1 MSLLIQFTHKVTS
14 LFGVKIKATDNWKL
28 YISSWCFCCC
38 CCYCKKNSKLP
49 SFSLKMLVKSAQN
62 RSLSSE
68 ICPENSHKINHFTN
82 HFSAKFA
89 LGKVLL
95 IWQGGGGRRDEDI
108 ETWSLK
114 FWQLPLLV
122 VQFFRSPPNS
132 YWFWSIH
139 IFGVPP
145 PPSPTIFGG
154 PPQYLNLPLSY

>member
-1 MSLLIQFTHKVTS
+1 MSLLLLLLQ
-14 LFGVKIKATDNWKL
+14 
-28 YISSWCFCCC
+28 
-38 CCYCKKNSKLP
+38 KNSKLS

-68 ICPENSHKINHFTN
+68 ICPENSYIIN

-114 FWQLPLLV
+114 FWQPPLLAA
-122 VQFFRSPPNS
+122 QFFRTPPS
-132 YWFWSIH
+132 CWFWSIKS
-139 IFGVPP
+139 FEAPP
-145 PPSPTIFGG
+145 PLSISSSPLLVI
-154 PPQYLNLPLSY
+154 LKELSLSSEKHFKIRKSNASSSSSSSSSLFKHGKIH